1 MKKHGKVSIIF
12 CVMMFVLIM
21 LAGCGDTPLATDSID
36 EHNSPASTP
45 SDSGNNPAPTP
56 SDSDNDLGT
65 DPTEPPFW
73 APPPIPIE
81 TLEIDPTQTGEL
93 VIYPPPFS
101 LFWLDPVINLYKE
114 VYPNVDLIIEDLGND
129 FYAYGTRVSAELMAG
144 TGPDIIFPALMF
156 GADMF
161 KMADAG
167 AFLDLN
173 ELIEQDDSFN
183 LDDYIKPVMDGGI
196 YRGKRYIMPFSYT
209 VNVMLSTPSKL
220 NEIGFDIS
228 QMDDPLSFINEVV
241 RTLPKAQENS
251 MFQSTLS
258 GGMWIYL
265 LTSSGTKYID
275 FETNTVLPNE
285 EFLEDLV
292 KAYKPYRPFDH
303 AIYDAQ
309 HTHLLNGTV
318 IFGGCS
324 NILDFI
330 MLGSQLK
337 TFGDIQMN
345 VIPDISGN
353 IRTFNTL
360 GASIRASSDNN
371 QNAWNFIK
379 LLLSQENQSR
389 DTFQNIPVHKNSIIA
404 QIESKYNYWDG
415 AMDNMVF
422 TKLSA
427 DEIQTFIDMVININQ
442 SSAFHSSPADAIFLK
457 HIELYYKDE
466 ITYDDAIARVRNDLN
481 LYLSE

>member
-1 MKKHGKVSIIF
+1 MKRLLAILCAAAFI
-12 CVMMFVLIM
+12 LAM
-21 LAGCGDTPLATDSID
+21 LTGCGTSTQETIPPTDNNGVPVTTD
-36 EHNSPASTP
+36 DPSTEP
-45 SDSGNNPAPTP
+45 S
-56 SDSDNDLGT
+56 
-65 DPTEPPFW
+65 EPPFW
-73 APPPIPIE
+73 APPPIPVE

-101 LFWLDPVINLYKE
+101 MFWLDPVINLYKE
-114 VYPNVDLIIEDLGND
+114 IYPNVDLIIENLGND
-129 FYAYGTRVSAELMAG
+129 LYAYGTRVSAELMAG
-144 TGPDIIFPALMF
+144 TGPDILFPALMF
-156 GADMF
+156 GTDMF

-173 ELIEQDDSFN
+173 ELIKQDELFDLN
-183 LDDYIKPVMDGGI
+183 DYVRAVLDGGI
-196 YRGKRYIMPFSYT
+196 YRGNRYIMPFSYN

-241 RTLPKAQENS
+241 RTLPKAQENR
-251 MFQSTLS
+251 MFQSMLS
-258 GGMWIYL
+258 GGMWIHL
-265 LTSSGTKYID
+265 LTASGTKYID

-285 EFLEDLV
+285 EILKNLV
-292 KAYKPYRPFDH
+292 TAYKPYRFFDY
-303 AIYDAQ
+303 AVYDVQ

-318 IFGGCS
+318 IFGGCQ

-330 MLGSQLK
+330 MIASQLK

-345 VIPDISGN
+345 VIPDLNGSVH
-353 IRTFNTL
+353 TSTVL
-360 GASIRASSDNN
+360 GAAIRSSSDNS

-404 QIESKYNYWDG
+404 QIKRKYNYWDG
-415 AMDNMVF
+415 AMDNMMF

-427 DEIQTFIDMVININQ
+427 NEIQTFLNMVVNINQ
-442 SSAFHSSPADAIFLK
+442 SSAFHSSPAEAMFLK

-466 ITYDDAIARVRNDLN
+466 ISYDDAIARAKNDLK